1 MTDPTSMWEQAQA
14 RQAHLLREAEVDRLL
29 TEAGVAHSSLQAR
42 VLHRLGAFL
51 ISCGQRL
58 GSTSPEST
66 ESGSRAEAASSALA
80 LADQPTDWRIL
91 ADGTLVALTPGM
103 PIAPEPGAPVSVVV
117 RVERAPEGRV
127 SVLCWNAERDGEQGE
142 ATMRRMALFYM
153 TQELVPVQ

>member
-1 MTDPTSMWEQAQA
+1 MADPTSMWEQARA
-14 RQAHLLREAEVDRLL
+14 RQAHLLREAEIDRLL

-58 GSTSPEST
+58 GSTSAESLPH
-66 ESGSRAEAASSALA
+66 AEAASSALA

-91 ADGTLVALTPGM
+91 ADGTLVALTPGT
-103 PIAPEPGAPVSVVV
+103 PIAPQPGAPVSVVV
-117 RVERAPEGRV
+117 RMERAPEGRV
-127 SVLCWNAERDGEQGE
+127 SVLCWNAESGGEQEE
-142 ATMRRMALFYM
+142 ATVRQMALFYM